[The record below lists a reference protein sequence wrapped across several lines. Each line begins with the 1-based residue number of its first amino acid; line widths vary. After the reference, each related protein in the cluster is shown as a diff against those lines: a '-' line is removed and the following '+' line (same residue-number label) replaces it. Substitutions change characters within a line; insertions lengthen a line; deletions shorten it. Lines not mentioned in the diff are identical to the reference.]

1 MNSSSARTGYARVS
15 TADQILD
22 AQMAALQAARCTM
35 VRTETGAGATLTVAR
50 HPGYAVLEMGM
61 RFVASDVDSNQSH
74 GPDPDAIP
82 EASDHLRNHGVHSLC
97 ISWKA
102 CSASHDESRMA
113 PTDPLTRRRV
123 PDSAEKVAGLAIG
136 PRIPDYQ
143 PLMLPTLNAFADGK
157 DTSVSEVRARIA
169 DAEGLTPE
177 DVSDSAQAAA
187 RRCLRTE

>member
-1 MNSSSARTGYARVS
+1 MNSSSARIGYARVS
-15 TADQILD
+15 TADQNLD

-35 VRTETGAGATLTVAR
+35 VRTETGDGATLTVAR

-74 GPDPDAIP
+74 GTDPDAIP

-102 CSASHDESRMA
+102 YSASHDESRMA

-136 PRIPDYQ
+136 PRI
-143 PLMLPTLNAFADGK
+143 
-157 DTSVSEVRARIA
+157 
-169 DAEGLTPE
+169 AESL
-177 DVSDSAQAAA
+177 AA
-187 RRCLRTE
+187 